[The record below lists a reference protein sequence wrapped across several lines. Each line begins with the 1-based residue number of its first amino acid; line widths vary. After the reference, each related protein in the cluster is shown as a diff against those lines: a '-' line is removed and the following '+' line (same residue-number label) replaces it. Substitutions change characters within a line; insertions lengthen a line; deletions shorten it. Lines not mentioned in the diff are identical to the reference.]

1 MRTAPTL
8 VVIALVGLSACS
20 TSAGPSQSASPDP
33 THAIEATPSPA
44 VEPTPSQTVAPTPS
58 PSEEPTPSPAV
69 LTLDRVEGERML
81 LSGVRQGFSDTCV
94 PIDTKLPRAAVSGIV
109 CRPSS
114 KIVDRVTL
122 YLFPSQ
128 KDLLD
133 AYATW
138 LAAHKITARTNG
150 GRCLTDRASEGGY
163 LPGDDHGIV
172 VPERGGCYLDVNG
185 MAHYGVTMPP
195 FVFAEVDGKVR
206 DIAAVEAW
214 AWRGNQDVPGGPTI
228 WRSTDP

>member
-1 MRTAPTL
+1 MRTITSLGL
-8 VVIALVGLSACS
+8 VAVVGLAACS
-20 TSAGPSQSASPDP
+20 ASTAPSPSTSQGPSP
-33 THAIEATPSPA
+33 AIAATPSPSI
-44 VEPTPSQTVAPTPS
+44 EPAPSQTVAATPS
-58 PSEEPTPSPAV
+58 PSEEPAPTPAV
-69 LTLDRVEGERML
+69 LTVDRAAGERML
-81 LSGVRQGFSDTCV
+81 LSGLRPSLSDACA
-94 PIDTKLPRAAVSGIV
+94 PIGTKLPRAAVSGVV
-109 CRPSS
+109 CNPSS
-114 KIVDRVTL
+114 KVVDRVRL
-122 YLFPSQ
+122 YLFSSQ
-128 KDLLD
+128 QDLLD

-138 LAAHKITARTNG
+138 LATHKIKARTNG

-228 WRSTDP
+228 WRGNDE